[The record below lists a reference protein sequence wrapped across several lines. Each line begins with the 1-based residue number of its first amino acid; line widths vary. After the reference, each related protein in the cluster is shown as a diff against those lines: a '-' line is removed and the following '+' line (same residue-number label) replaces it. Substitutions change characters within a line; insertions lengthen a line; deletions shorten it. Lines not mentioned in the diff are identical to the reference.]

1 MVREKS
7 PWPPATR
14 EMVPVCL
21 ELTNIPANR
30 KVHSIS
36 TKERRRLKSWLKEF
50 RLEVTGFRP
59 FTEAIVTAGGID
71 TKEVDPRTM
80 ESRLTKG
87 LFLAGE
93 LLDIQGDTGGYNLQA
108 AFSTGWL
115 AGRAAA
121 KNQSL

>member
-1 MVREKS
+1 
-7 PWPPATR
+7 
-14 EMVPVCL
+14 MVPICL
-21 ELTNIPANR
+21 ELTNIPADR
-30 KVHSIS
+30 KVHSVS
-36 TKERRRLKSWLKEF
+36 AKERRRLRTWLKDF

-59 FTEAIVTAGGID
+59 FAEAIVTAGGVD
-71 TKEVDPRTM
+71 TREVDPRTM

-115 AGRAAA
+115 AGRSAA
-121 KNQSL
+121 KG